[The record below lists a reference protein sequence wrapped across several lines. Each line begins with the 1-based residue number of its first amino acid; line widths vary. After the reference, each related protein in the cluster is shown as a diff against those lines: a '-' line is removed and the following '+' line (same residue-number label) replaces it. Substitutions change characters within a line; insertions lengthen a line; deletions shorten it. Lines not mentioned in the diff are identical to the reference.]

1 MSGKK
6 AAAEA
11 RPQTQ
16 FFASVVSKPRTPKIP
31 SQPSTA
37 AGASDAC
44 EGVSIRDVL
53 RTKLAEKTKAH
64 EEAKANG
71 DEEWNSSQ
79 FVQLDRETSDHVKSL
94 IQQSDAIK
102 RVRKERIFEDEVTEE
117 EMEIIK
123 QRVALQQKQ
132 FAEFERREFAHKAQR
147 IRAMFSYLDDEEIR
161 EALKVGK
168 NDVDEVIYQFS
179 TPGYLMKLRR
189 EIALRHAP
197 LTATPQM
204 TDVQRV
210 KYEEL
215 LKKRTKIQKKTT
227 TSDMRDKYRTIG
239 RLPLD
244 EALAQLQRAAATKS
258 GSGIDLAKAMKG
270 WSEARIKAFKAI
282 KTKPNTY
289 YYRFNAPG
297 EEQRTGQW
305 TEEEQKLFHARLKEI
320 GANGQWGIFSMTI
333 PGRVG
338 YQCSN
343 YYRYLVENRLI
354 HDPNYVLDEKG
365 KAHYLFTSKKKNPD
379 GTAMRV
385 FRKHKKPHVRMSREK
400 YGYSD
405 SDEEDDDE
413 ANQSTTS
420 STRSNAGAS
429 ANTVTAA
436 IEAAAGAAAAST
448 AESIEN
454 EGCGASV
461 SAAAATST
469 RRSTRASGSAAAA
482 AAAAAATVGAVR
494 KRKRRGRY
502 ADNSSDE
509 DVIRANDVEL
519 SDDGAAGEDSSD
531 SEYQGSSTS
540 KRQRGGSRTGGGD
553 WADFGTNNGLLR
565 GSRRGRRNNRSQ
577 GNSSAVNTDSGNS
590 SAVEAVPASGRGRGR
605 GRLAPGTSSDGNGD
619 ADYVSVASASGAVG
633 AESSGDESGFE
644 SDAAGADID
653 VNNPL
658 PELIDPITLEPVSKP
673 AISPYGHVMGYNSW
687 VRCLMFPPEGS
698 QRNVCPL
705 TKKPLSKRDL
715 VILTY
720 DNIEQYR
727 DKIVNL

>member
-6 AAAEA
+6 SAAEV

-16 FFASVVSKPRTPKIP
+16 FFAAAEAKPRTPGVAITLDNTSGGSGDK
-31 SQPSTA
+31 QL
-37 AGASDAC
+37 D
-44 EGVSIRDVL
+44 GVSIRDVL
-53 RTKLAEKTKAH
+53 RNKMAEKTKARQQ
-64 EEAKANG
+64 AKANG
-71 DEEWNSSQ
+71 DDEWDGSQ

-117 EMEIIK
+117 EMDIIK

-147 IRAMFSYLDDEEIR
+147 IRLMFSYLDDEEIR
-161 EALKVGK
+161 EALKEGK

-179 TPGYLMKLRR
+179 TPGYLMKLRK
-189 EIALRHAP
+189 EIALRHTP
-197 LTATPQM
+197 LTETPQM

-227 TSDMRDKYRTIG
+227 TSDTRDKYRTIG

-244 EALAQLQRAAATKS
+244 EALAQLQRAAAAKS
-258 GSGIDLAKAMKG
+258 GSGIDLSKAMKG

-305 TEEEQKLFHARLKEI
+305 TPEEQKLFHARLKEI

-365 KAHYLFTSKKKNPD
+365 KAHYLFTTKKKNPD

-405 SDEEDDDE
+405 SDEDEDDD
-413 ANQSTTS
+413 ANNSTAS
-420 STRSNAGAS
+420 SARGNGVS
-429 ANTVTAA
+429 ADAVAAA
-436 IEAAAGAAAAST
+436 IEAAATASSTETADNDAAGKSAAS
-448 AESIEN
+448 AD
-454 EGCGASV
+454 G
-461 SAAAATST
+461 
-469 RRSTRASGSAAAA
+469 
-482 AAAAAATVGAVR
+482 AAAAAATTSTRKSTRTAAGGR

-502 ADNSSDE
+502 AENSSDE

-519 SDDGAAGEDSSD
+519 SDDPESGEDTSD
-531 SEYQGSSTS
+531 GEYQGSSSAS
-540 KRQRGGSRTGGGD
+540 KRQRGGTRARAGD
-553 WADFGTNNGLLR
+553 WADFGTNNEVLR
-565 GSRRGRRNNRSQ
+565 GSRRGRRQNRNQ
-577 GNSSAVNTDSGNS
+577 GTSSAANTDSGNS
-590 SAVEAVPASGRGRGR
+590 SAIEAAPVRSRGRVAAGASSDASG
-605 GRLAPGTSSDGNGD
+605 GD
-619 ADYVSVASASGAVG
+619 FVASAG
-633 AESSGDESGFE
+633 AESGSEESGFE
-644 SDAAGADID
+644 SDATGTGID

-698 QRNVCPL
+698 QRNICPL

>member
-1 MSGKK
+1 MATKK
-6 AAAEA
+6 TPAEVRPQSQFFSPAKSAKLRALSIASLSLDARADAAADTSA
-11 RPQTQ
+11 
-16 FFASVVSKPRTPKIP
+16 
-31 SQPSTA
+31 
-37 AGASDAC
+37 
-44 EGVSIRDVL
+44 GVSVRDVL
-53 RTKLAEKTKAH
+53 RNKLLEKQQLL
-64 EEAKANG
+64 EDAKARG
-71 DEEWNSSQ
+71 DDEWDNAK

-117 EMEIIK
+117 EMDIIK

-132 FAEFERREFAHKAQR
+132 FAEFERREFAHKAER
-147 IRAMFSYLDDEEIR
+147 IRQMYSYLADEEIR
-161 EALKVGK
+161 EALKEGR

-179 TPGYLMKLRR
+179 TPGYLMKLRK
-189 EIALRHAP
+189 EIALRHTP
-197 LTATPQM
+197 LTQTPQM

-227 TSDMRDKYRTIG
+227 TSENRDKYRTIG

-244 EALAQLQRAAATKS
+244 DALAQLQRAAAAKN
-258 GSGIDLAKAMKG
+258 GSGIDLSRAMKG

-297 EEQRTGQW
+297 EEQRTGPW
-305 TEEEQKLFHARLKEI
+305 TPEEQKLFHQRLKEI
-320 GANGQWGIFSMTI
+320 GANGQWGVFSMTI

-365 KAHYLFTSKKKNPD
+365 KAHYLFTTKKKNPD

-385 FRKHKKPHVRMSREK
+385 FRKHKKPHAINNDAAGKSS
-400 YGYSD
+400 GGTADASPTPA
-405 SDEEDDDE
+405 S
-413 ANQSTTS
+413 STTAS
-420 STRSNAGAS
+420 ASTRK
-429 ANTVTAA
+429 
-436 IEAAAGAAAAST
+436 
-448 AESIEN
+448 
-454 EGCGASV
+454 
-461 SAAAATST
+461 
-469 RRSTRASGSAAAA
+469 STRA
-482 AAAAAATVGAVR
+482 ATVVR

-519 SDDGAAGEDSSD
+519 SDDANDGGDTSDGEYHDSS
-531 SEYQGSSTS
+531 SS
-540 KRQRGGSRTGGGD
+540 KR
-553 WADFGTNNGLLR
+553 
-565 GSRRGRRNNRSQ
+565 RRGPSN
-577 GNSSAVNTDSGNS
+577 
-590 SAVEAVPASGRGRGR
+590 
-605 GRLAPGTSSDGNGD
+605 
-619 ADYVSVASASGAVG
+619 
-633 AESSGDESGFE
+633 ESDESGFE
-644 SDAAGADID
+644 SDEAGAGADPT
-653 VNNPL
+653 NPL
-658 PELIDPITLEPVSKP
+658 PDLIDPITLEPVCKP

-698 QRNVCPL
+698 QRNICPL

-715 VILTY
+715 VILTF

-727 DKIVNL
+727 DKITNL

>member
-1 MSGKK
+1 
-6 AAAEA
+6 
-11 RPQTQ
+11 R
-16 FFASVVSKPRTPKIP
+16 I
-31 SQPSTA
+31 
-37 AGASDAC
+37 
-44 EGVSIRDVL
+44 L
-53 RTKLAEKTKAH
+53 
-64 EEAKANG
+64 EEAKERG
-71 DEEWNSSQ
+71 DDEWDNAK

-117 EMEIIK
+117 EMDIIK
-123 QRVALQQKQ
+123 QRVALQQRQ
-132 FAEFERREFAHKAQR
+132 FAEFERREFAHKAER
-147 IRAMFSYLDDEEIR
+147 IRQMYSYLDDEEIR
-161 EALKVGK
+161 EALKEGR

-179 TPGYLMKLRR
+179 TPGYLMKLRK
-189 EIALRHAP
+189 EIAVRHTP
-197 LTATPQM
+197 LTQTPQM

-227 TSDMRDKYRTIG
+227 TSENRDKYRTIG

-244 EALAQLQRAAATKS
+244 DALAQLQRAAAAKS
-258 GSGIDLAKAMKG
+258 GTGIDLSRAMKG

-297 EEQRTGQW
+297 EEQRTGAW
-305 TEEEQKLFHARLKEI
+305 TPEEQKLFHQRLKEI
-320 GANGQWGIFSMTI
+320 GANGQWGVFSMTI

-365 KAHYLFTSKKKNPD
+365 KAHYLFTTKKKNPD

-405 SDEEDDDE
+405 DDEDQDDDDE
-413 ANQSTTS
+413 ANQSGSSGPARGGNTDSVTGRSEAEAAEPAAAVVSAEAVNDDAAGRSSGGAADAPPTS
-420 STRSNAGAS
+420 ASSNTASASTRK
-429 ANTVTAA
+429 
-436 IEAAAGAAAAST
+436 
-448 AESIEN
+448 
-454 EGCGASV
+454 
-461 SAAAATST
+461 
-469 RRSTRASGSAAAA
+469 STRA
-482 AAAAAATVGAVR
+482 ATVVR

-502 ADNSSDE
+502 AGNSSDE

-519 SDDGAAGEDSSD
+519 SDDSKDGGDTSDGEYHESS
-531 SEYQGSSTS
+531 SS
-540 KRQRGGSRTGGGD
+540 KR
-553 WADFGTNNGLLR
+553 
-565 GSRRGRRNNRSQ
+565 RRGRAGDWSDFGESNTTVRGR
-577 GNSSAVNTDSGNS
+577 GRRGHGYSSAMNTDSGNS
-590 SAVEAVPASGRGRGR
+590 SAIEAPSVD
-605 GRLAPGTSSDGNGD
+605 RLAAPVAAMGAGAQTGN
-619 ADYVSVASASGAVG
+619 
-633 AESSGDESGFE
+633 ESDESGFE
-644 SDAAGADID
+644 SDEAGAGID
-653 VNNPL
+653 PTNPL
-658 PELIDPITLEPVSKP
+658 PDLIDPITLEPVCKP

-698 QRNVCPL
+698 QRNICPL

-715 VILTY
+715 VILTF
-720 DNIEQYR
+720 DNIGQYR
-727 DKIVNL
+727 DKIANL